1 MAHITKYF
9 IWPKS
14 NKKFIIDYQIELNW
28 RQNWALTQTL
38 ILTSSLSDG
47 FENHWSKN
55 KARQIIL
62 IVNIFYPLI
71 CIRMYAYQGVRNVC
85 FSKNLVYFVF
95 LFPLVLDSPYCLVT
109 DNISCPFHLGHV
121 TCFAKRM
128 VCEPFVVIS
137 RILRIRIYY
146 IKPRSC
152 SE

>member
-47 FENHWSKN
+47 FWKS
-55 KARQIIL
+55 L
-62 IVNIFYPLI
+62 IKEQSTSNYPNSEHFLPPD
-71 CIRMYAYQGVRNVC
+71 MHTHVC
-85 FSKNLVYFVF
+85 VSGGKKCLFFFVF

-109 DNISCPFHLGHV
+109 DNISCPFHLGRV

-152 SE
+152 LE